1 MGTIGGVPETQFA
14 FGASSG
20 DSLPAS
26 SFLNVALHS
35 MRQQMDESNHEMV
48 NMLTHQMTAVFNL
61 IMETTNTSYQILA
74 EQMRRIADVFG
85 APQVLIRQ
93 GQNVAQTSNRDA
105 TNLGRNGQIFENPN
119 APFEQI
125 GRNLDQNLL
134 RQNEGDF
141 QGNQPVIVARNQN
154 ADEILEQA
162 ELPRGWKVPKF
173 TKFAG
178 DSGESTVE
186 HIARYSIE
194 CGDLARNEDLKLKY
208 FPSSLTKGAFTWFT
222 TLPPN
227 SIHNWNQLE
236 RRFHEQFFRGEAK
249 AEKFVPKKIEKFSRK
264 DKVAYIGLT
273 EGEIGSENDLDEEDV
288 DLGVNE
294 VNVAELKPGPPYV
307 CQSLKPLKI
316 KDKTRPNKS
325 YAFDVSKTD
334 HNFDILLKN
343 GQIILSD
350 DHKIPTLEQRKGQKY
365 CKFHHVY
372 GHWTNTCV
380 RFRDLIQDAIKQ
392 GRLKFEQKTK
402 MPMKID
408 SDPMQIEANF
418 VEPIDILMVDV
429 AEKQG
434 SFDRAVEEL
443 EGKGSLNDTLE
454 AFEKEEAEIFP
465 RAGDSLLD
473 FLTRKKEADSEVMLC
488 PRCSVVFDK
497 AAAKAF
503 KQSEMKKHYQVT
515 TNQKPKNGQ

>member
-1 MGTIGGVPETQFA
+1 
-14 FGASSG
+14 
-20 DSLPAS
+20 
-26 SFLNVALHS
+26 

-48 NMLTHQMTAVFNL
+48 NMLTHQMTTVLNP
-61 IMETTNTSYQILA
+61 IVEMTNTSYQILA

-85 APQVLIRQ
+85 APRVPIRQ
-93 GQNVAQTSNRDA
+93 GQNVAQTPNQDA
-105 TNLGRNGQIFENPN
+105 TNLGRNGQIFEQNRPN
-119 APFEQI
+119 FGP
-125 GRNLDQNLL
+125 NLP
-134 RQNEGDF
+134 RQNEGNF
-141 QGNQPVIVARNQN
+141 QGNQPFIIARNQN
-154 ADEILEQA
+154 ADEILEQVRQNNLGGHQIQYPNNPNPQNIANVVEQVLNQHGFDVGYANRPYFVSAFSEAILQA

-186 HIARYSIE
+186 HIARYAIE

-249 AEKFVPKKIEKFSRK
+249 VSLMDLVNIKRIHNESIDNYLSRFRQMRSRCFTQIPEYELVQVAIGGLEYSIRKKLINQQLRDMSQLATRVRQIEQLKAEKFVPKKIEKFPRK
-264 DKVAYIGLT
+264 DKVAYIGLA

-325 YAFDVSKTD
+325 YAFDVSKAD
-334 HNFDILLKN
+334 HIFDILLKD

-365 CKFHHVY
+365 CKFRHVY
-372 GHWTNTCV
+372 GHWTNNCV
-380 RFRDLIQDAIKQ
+380 CFKDLIQDAIK
-392 GRLKFEQKTK
+392 
-402 MPMKID
+402 
-408 SDPMQIEANF
+408 
-418 VEPIDILMVDV
+418 
-429 AEKQG
+429 
-434 SFDRAVEEL
+434 
-443 EGKGSLNDTLE
+443 
-454 AFEKEEAEIFP
+454 
-465 RAGDSLLD
+465 
-473 FLTRKKEADSEVMLC
+473 
-488 PRCSVVFDK
+488 
-497 AAAKAF
+497 
-503 KQSEMKKHYQVT
+503 
-515 TNQKPKNGQ
+515 